1 MSANPIANIRLTSV
15 RSDYFTVTLTVLVT
29 PLHVTV
35 ILAVPFLIPLI
46 VPLDDTVAIFLLP
59 DLYVT
64 FPDGAAFAVILV
76 VLPTFTDADVLFSV
90 RVGFL
95 TVTLQVTFTSP
106 HLAVMTA
113 LPFAFAVTL
122 PVVLFTA
129 ATFGLLEVN
138 VTFGASAPVTV
149 AFSVVVFPLYLIYRL
164 GLDLLYS
171 LFEIFLYYNVGYKSF
186 YAFIGIPLINYLYS
200 PHRKNRWFSIGSF
213 FI

>member
-1 MSANPIANIRLTSV
+1 MGYRISFLLSANPIANIRLTSV

-76 VLPTFTDADVLFSV
+76 VLPTFTDTDVLLSV

-138 VTFGASAPVTV
+138 VTFGASLLLQLP
-149 AFSVVVFPLYLIYRL
+149 SV
-164 GLDLLYS
+164 
-171 LFEIFLYYNVGYKSF
+171 
-186 YAFIGIPLINYLYS
+186 
-200 PHRKNRWFSIGSF
+200 
-213 FI
+213 

>member
-1 MSANPIANIRLTSV
+1 MISFQLYKVLQLKRNPALSVGYRISFLLSANPIANIRLTSV

-76 VLPTFTDADVLFSV
+76 VLPTF
-90 RVGFL
+90 
-95 TVTLQVTFTSP
+95 QVTFTSP

-149 AFSVVVFPLYLIYRL
+149 AFSVVVFPL
-164 GLDLLYS
+164 
-171 LFEIFLYYNVGYKSF
+171 
-186 YAFIGIPLINYLYS
+186 
-200 PHRKNRWFSIGSF
+200 
-213 FI
+213 